1 MLNSLRQWMSQEALE
16 VYIVPTADPHNSEY
30 IAPHWACR
38 EWLTGFTGSAGTA
51 VVTQKEALLWT
62 DSRYWLQ
69 ASEELSTTGFQ
80 LMKDGAEGVP
90 SVEEWIHEHYGSEA
104 RIGAPAD
111 MEPGLSH
118 IAYCSRKDAFSQL
131 WTTRPALP
139 AAPIRVQDE
148 QWTGQTIKEKLC
160 ALQHALEEQRTETDE
175 VFLLNDLS
183 DIAWTLNLRGA
194 DVDYNPVFLSY
205 LAYEAETQRFT
216 LYTHAETL
224 TSEARERLAGAG
236 VATKPYAEALKLKAL
251 PSLRVCRETA
261 CMGLWPKD
269 VETFHSPVEM
279 WRAVKSE
286 QEQEGMRRAMV
297 QDGVAMVKF
306 LRWLDERMEREEEVT
321 ELSVDEKLTALRAE
335 QPEFEGLSFGTIAAF
350 GAHGAIVHY
359 EADEHSSVRL
369 PAHGLLLLD
378 SGGQYLSGT
387 TDLTRTIAL
396 GGLTQEEREVYTL
409 VMKGHLRL
417 AHMKFPVGTTGLQLD
432 TAARIDLWAQ
442 GYDFGHGTGH
452 GVGAHGCVHEGPH
465 QIRKNVRPCTLVPF
479 TAGMTVTDEPGIY
492 VEGRF
497 GVRIENTLLCQEA
510 EETPYG
516 RFLQFETLTLCPYD
530 LQAVDRSLLSPEEME
545 QINAYHARV
554 RSAIMPLLTDDA
566 DRIWLAKKTA
576 AVDNEDF

>member
-1 MLNSLRQWMSQEALE
+1 
-16 VYIVPTADPHNSEY
+16 
-30 IAPHWACR
+30 
-38 EWLTGFTGSAGTA
+38 
-51 VVTQKEALLWT
+51 
-62 DSRYWLQ
+62 
-69 ASEELSTTGFQ
+69 
-80 LMKDGAEGVP
+80 
-90 SVEEWIHEHYGSEA
+90 
-104 RIGAPAD
+104 
-111 MEPGLSH
+111 
-118 IAYCSRKDAFSQL
+118 
-131 WTTRPALP
+131 
-139 AAPIRVQDE
+139 
-148 QWTGQTIKEKLC
+148 
-160 ALQHALEEQRTETDE
+160 
-175 VFLLNDLS
+175 
-183 DIAWTLNLRGA
+183 
-194 DVDYNPVFLSY
+194 
-205 LAYEAETQRFT
+205 
-216 LYTHAETL
+216 
-224 TSEARERLAGAG
+224 
-236 VATKPYAEALKLKAL
+236 
-251 PSLRVCRETA
+251 
-261 CMGLWPKD
+261 MGLWPKG
-269 VETFHSPVEM
+269 VATFHSPVEM